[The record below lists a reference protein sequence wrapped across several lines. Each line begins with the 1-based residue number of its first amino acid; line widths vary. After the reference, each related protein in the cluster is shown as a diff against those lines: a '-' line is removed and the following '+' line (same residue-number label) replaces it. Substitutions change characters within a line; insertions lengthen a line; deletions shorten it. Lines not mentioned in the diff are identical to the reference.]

1 MNNPARNLWLP
12 LIGAFLVFLG
22 LWYALRVPVAPPG
35 LSIELEVTTAYEDDY
50 TAFYDDATYTFSPDR
65 QVRVQVTASS
75 KPQIIHFEL
84 PKELKRVQGL
94 RMDPAT
100 SATTQALH
108 AIILRGPYRTVRLGP
123 QRIIE
128 LFAPTNDLKPF
139 EVDTLHDA
147 VRIIATGNDPY
158 FSTTRDIADL
168 TAEAMDPVRPVIRPF
183 VLAALVAICTFFVLR
198 WIFRKRAARSHQDAR
213 VRPPQRIP
221 RKRVGLAIVIALVC
235 GMFALGLANG
245 THFKDRAVHVEFDLV
260 ATRADHFQIFHAA
273 ATGAFTKEMYVNAEL
288 SGSPRPQ
295 RVVFRM
301 PADTAYGHLR
311 FDPGNQQD
319 SLLIRRM
326 TFRCN
331 DEELVFLPQ
340 ELDELFSANEQVR
353 IKEVTPAGL
362 RLIFSGNDPFLYC
375 DTDLRERIASLQKRS
390 GNGPLPFCF
399 GLVTALFVLLGALR
413 STRLDTFSSPSN
425 PMAAALCGIFVVL
438 IWLPLLSD
446 QLPIEPGL
454 PDTEKRPLAPKPL
467 ARMHSAERFPAQ
479 YTKYFGDH
487 FGFRKLLFRWNS
499 LFYNYVLRTSP
510 LPDNVVYGKDGHL
523 FLLREGVVDQYRG
536 LPIFDAAE
544 LDKICERLE
553 HRRKW
558 LADQGISYYLTVAP
572 MASSIYPDKLPERL
586 APLAGHTGGLDQLIA
601 HLKARTGVQFIDMRG
616 PLREARTVR
625 DPYYTTDIH
634 WNPWGAYVGYSTL
647 MERIA
652 MDHPEVGLPCQAD
665 DYIVEPDTN
674 DQGDL
679 ALQLAINDK
688 LTRVTY
694 MMVPKEGFRAHDLP
708 EEELP
713 ASGFFKFKPVF
724 KQGPDPEAPR
734 LLMFRDSFAVYLIPY
749 MSEHFSRSVYVW
761 SPVFIPDIVTKEKP
775 DIVVQELL
783 EVFITD
789 LIHDKVRDD
798 L

>member
-1 MNNPARNLWLP
+1 
-12 LIGAFLVFLG
+12 
-22 LWYALRVPVAPPG
+22 
-35 LSIELEVTTAYEDDY
+35 
-50 TAFYDDATYTFSPDR
+50 
-65 QVRVQVTASS
+65 
-75 KPQIIHFEL
+75 
-84 PKELKRVQGL
+84 
-94 RMDPAT
+94 
-100 SATTQALH
+100 
-108 AIILRGPYRTVRLGP
+108 
-123 QRIIE
+123 
-128 LFAPTNDLKPF
+128 
-139 EVDTLHDA
+139 
-147 VRIIATGNDPY
+147 
-158 FSTTRDIADL
+158 
-168 TAEAMDPVRPVIRPF
+168 
-183 VLAALVAICTFFVLR
+183 
-198 WIFRKRAARSHQDAR
+198 
-213 VRPPQRIP
+213 
-221 RKRVGLAIVIALVC
+221 
-235 GMFALGLANG
+235 
-245 THFKDRAVHVEFDLV
+245 
-260 ATRADHFQIFHAA
+260 
-273 ATGAFTKEMYVNAEL
+273 
-288 SGSPRPQ
+288 
-295 RVVFRM
+295 
-301 PADTAYGHLR
+301 
-311 FDPGNQQD
+311 
-319 SLLIRRM
+319 
-326 TFRCN
+326 
-331 DEELVFLPQ
+331 
-340 ELDELFSANEQVR
+340 
-353 IKEVTPAGL
+353 
-362 RLIFSGNDPFLYC
+362 
-375 DTDLRERIASLQKRS
+375 
-390 GNGPLPFCF
+390 
-399 GLVTALFVLLGALR
+399 
-413 STRLDTFSSPSN
+413 
-425 PMAAALCGIFVVL
+425 
-438 IWLPLLSD
+438 
-446 QLPIEPGL
+446 
-454 PDTEKRPLAPKPL
+454 
-467 ARMHSAERFPAQ
+467 MHSAERFPAQ

>member
-1 MNNPARNLWLP
+1 MNARTRSLWLP
-12 LIGAFLVFLG
+12 LLGAFLAFLG
-22 LWYALRVPVAPPG
+22 AWYTLRVPVATPG
-35 LSIELEVTTAYEDDY
+35 LRVDLEVTTAYEDEY
-50 TAFYDDATYTFSPDR
+50 ALFYDDLTYAFSPER
-65 QVRVQVTASS
+65 RVSVEVTPDA
-75 KPQIIHFEL
+75 KPQIVHFEL
-84 PKELKRVQGL
+84 PDQLTRVQGL
-94 RMDPAT
+94 RIDPAT

-108 AIILRGPYRTVRLGP
+108 AVILRGPYRTVRLGP
-123 QRIIE
+123 EQIIE
-128 LFAPTNDLKPF
+128 LFTPTHDLKPF
-139 EVDTLHDA
+139 ELDTLRDA
-147 VRIIATGNDPY
+147 VRIIATGSDPY
-158 FSTTRDIADL
+158 LSTNRDIADL
-168 TAEAMDPVRPVIRPF
+168 TTQAMDPVRPVMRPF
-183 VLAALVAICTFFVLR
+183 VMAALMGVCAFFLLGVILR
-198 WIFRKRAARSHQDAR
+198 ERPPSSPLHAVHERSAR
-213 VRPPQRIP
+213 VPIKRI
-221 RKRVGLAIVIALVC
+221 GLAIAIALVC
-235 GMFALGLANG
+235 GLFALGLANSV
-245 THFKDRAVHVEFDLV
+245 HFKDRAVHVEFDLV
-260 ATRADHFQIFHAA
+260 ATRADHFQVFHAA
-273 ATGAFTKEMYVNAEL
+273 ATGAFTKERYVNAEL

-295 RVVFRM
+295 RVDFRM

-319 SLLIRRM
+319 SLLIRSM

-331 DEELVFLPQ
+331 DEELVFLPE
-340 ELDELFSANEQVR
+340 ELNELFNANEQVR
-353 IKEVTPAGL
+353 TKEVTPQGL
-362 RLIFSGNDPFLYC
+362 RLVFSGNDPFLYC
-375 DTDLRERIASLQKRS
+375 DVDLRDRIETLQKRS
-390 GNGPLPFCF
+390 GNGPIPFCM
-399 GLVTALFVLLGALR
+399 GLVTALFVLLSALR
-413 STRLDTFSSPSN
+413 TTRLDEIAQGAK
-425 PMAAALCGIFVVL
+425 PMAMALSGIFVVL
-438 IWLPLLSD
+438 LWLPLLAD
-446 QLPIEPGL
+446 WLPIEPGL
-454 PDTEKRPLAPKPL
+454 PETEKRPLAPKPL

-499 LFYNYVLRTSP
+499 LFYNYVLHTSA
-510 LPDNVVYGKDGHL
+510 LPDNVVYGKDGQL
-523 FLLREGVVDQYRG
+523 FLLRPGVVDQYRG
-536 LPIFDAAE
+536 LPIFDAEE
-544 LDKICERLE
+544 LDLICERLE

-572 MASSIYPDKLPERL
+572 MTSSIYPDKLPDRL

-601 HLKARTGVQFIDMRG
+601 HLKARTSVQFIDLRG
-616 PLREARTVR
+616 PLREARSVR
-625 DPYYTTDIH
+625 PPYYTTDIH
-634 WNPWGAYVGYSTL
+634 WNPWGAFVGYSTL

-652 MDHPEVGLPCQAD
+652 MDHPEIGLPCLAS

-694 MMVPKEGFRAHDLP
+694 MMVPKDPFRARDLA

-713 ASGFFKFKPVF
+713 ASGFFKFKPIF
-724 KQGPDPEAPR
+724 KQGPDPKAPR

-789 LIHDKVRDD
+789 LMHDKVRDD